1 MNTLVYYLSLPFIYL
16 VALLPFWWLRRV
28 SDFLFVVLYYLL
40 AYRKKVV
47 LSNLRN
53 AFPEKSEADIQQ
65 IARQH
70 YRYLCDLILET
81 LKTLTI
87 SPAAVK
93 KHVQFEGIALLE
105 KYYQEG
111 RSVILILGHFGNW
124 ELAGARFGIEPIHQL
139 YVIYRPLK
147 NKHFDQLLYHMRTR
161 LGNGLYAMKETLR
174 GMVRDRKVISATA
187 FIADQTPSPDK
198 AHWLTFL
205 HQDTPIFMGT
215 EKIAAKFNYPVIY
228 VSVKRLK
235 RSYYRIESELLFD
248 QPKDTAEYEISQAY
262 TRRLE
267 QDIQAQ
273 PEIWLWTHRRWKH
286 KRQQPQ
292 HGK

>member
-28 SDFLFVVLYYLL
+28 SDFLFGVLYYLL

-53 AFPEKSEADIQQ
+53 AFPEKSEAAIQQ

-105 KYYQEG
+105 K
-111 RSVILILGHFGNW
+111 
-124 ELAGARFGIEPIHQL
+124 
-139 YVIYRPLK
+139 
-147 NKHFDQLLYHMRTR
+147 
-161 LGNGLYAMKETLR
+161 
-174 GMVRDRKVISATA
+174 
-187 FIADQTPSPDK
+187 
-198 AHWLTFL
+198 
-205 HQDTPIFMGT
+205 
-215 EKIAAKFNYPVIY
+215 
-228 VSVKRLK
+228 
-235 RSYYRIESELLFD
+235 
-248 QPKDTAEYEISQAY
+248 
-262 TRRLE
+262 
-267 QDIQAQ
+267 
-273 PEIWLWTHRRWKH
+273 
-286 KRQQPQ
+286 
-292 HGK
+292 